1 MKTKA
6 CTFIAGLFAFSL
18 FAAGC
23 HMGRT
28 TGTTLLGT
36 GVGAGV
42 GAIAGGSKGTAIGA
56 GVGALSG
63 FLLGAYEDKREERM
77 MEQGYAPAPPVVV
90 HEHRHP
96 VVYERSVV
104 YERDPVIYEQR
115 DPEYEEFLRWKAERG
130 APSPQP

>member
-1 MKTKA
+1 MKLKT
-6 CTFIAGLFAFSL
+6 CSMIVGLLAFSL
-18 FAAGC
+18 FATGC

-63 FLLGAYEDKREERM
+63 FLIGAYEDKREERM
-77 MEQGYAPAPPVVV
+77 MEHGYAPAPPVVV

-104 YERDPVIYEQR
+104 YEQPVIHEQR
-115 DPEYEEFLRWKAERG
+115 DPEYEDYLRWKAERG
-130 APSPQP
+130 APPPQP

>member
-1 MKTKA
+1 MNVKTI
-6 CTFIAGLFAFSL
+6 FMFAGLAAFSVM
-18 FAAGC
+18 ATGC

-63 FLLGAYEDKREERM
+63 FLIGAYEDKREQQM
-77 MEQGYAPAPPVVV
+77 MEHGYAPAPHVVV

-104 YERDPVIYEQR
+104 YEREPVIYEQR
-115 DPEYEEFLRWKAERG
+115 DPEYEEFLRWKAER
-130 APSPQP
+130 AQQP

>member
-1 MKTKA
+1 MR
-6 CTFIAGLFAFSL
+6 IVNIVVLIGLAGAASL
-18 FAAGC
+18 AGGC

-63 FLLGAYEDKREERM
+63 FLIGAYEDKREQRM
-77 MEQGYAPAPPVVV
+77 MQQGYAPVAPVVV
-90 HEHRHP
+90 HEHHP
-96 VVYERSVV
+96 VVYEPPVL
-104 YERDPVIYEQR
+104 YERPEPVIYER
-115 DPEYEEFLRWKAERG
+115 DPEYEEFLRWKAER
-130 APSPQP
+130 AASPTP

>member
-1 MKTKA
+1 MQSKTYA
-6 CTFIAGLFAFSL
+6 IIAGLLTLSL
-18 FAAGC
+18 FATGC

-63 FLLGAYEDKREERM
+63 FLIGAYEDKREERM
-77 MEQGYAPAPPVVV
+77 MEHGYAPAGPVVIE
-90 HEHRHP
+90 EHYHP
-96 VVYERSVV
+96 VVYERR
-104 YERDPVIYEQR
+104 EPVIYYEQR
-115 DPEYEEFLRWKAERG
+115 DPEYEDYLRWKAER
-130 APSPQP
+130 AAPQP